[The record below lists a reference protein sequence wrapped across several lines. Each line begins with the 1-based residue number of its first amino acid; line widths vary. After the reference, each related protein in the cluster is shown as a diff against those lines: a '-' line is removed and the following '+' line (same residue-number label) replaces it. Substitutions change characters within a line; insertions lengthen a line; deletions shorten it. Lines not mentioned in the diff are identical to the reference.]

1 MYSIE
6 YKWTSEDTPQTTSN
20 IVTLSESK
28 QKAQGTT
35 NNSMF
40 IQGETIIEQAE
51 PERADSRKA
60 RRENVN
66 AMIIDKVDKTL
77 EPWTPIKRPN
87 KFVEIKLKKGKSKIS
102 KYIGNKIGKI

>member
-1 MYSIE
+1 
-6 YKWTSEDTPQTTSN
+6 
-20 IVTLSESK
+20 
-28 QKAQGTT
+28 
-35 NNSMF
+35 MF

-77 EPWTPIKRPN
+77 EP
-87 KFVEIKLKKGKSKIS
+87 
-102 KYIGNKIGKI
+102 